1 MEAAVFSGILN
12 EISMKAQL
20 LREKIK
26 NNPDSIKEIIYKIDI
41 LENDFFESLNNFN
54 ETHK

>member
-26 NNPDSIKEIIYKIDI
+26 NNPDSIEEIIYKIDI